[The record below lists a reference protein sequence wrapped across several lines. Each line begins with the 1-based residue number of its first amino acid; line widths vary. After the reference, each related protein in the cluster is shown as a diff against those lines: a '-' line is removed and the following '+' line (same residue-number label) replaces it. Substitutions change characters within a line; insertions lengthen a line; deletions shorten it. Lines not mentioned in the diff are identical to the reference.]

1 VSPRFASYDA
11 ALDYLFSTTDYERMS
26 TYRYDLTT
34 HDLARVEMLLG
45 LLGDP
50 HRLFPNIHV
59 AGTKGK
65 GSTAFMLAEV
75 FRAAGLRVGLYTSPH
90 LMDLRERIVVDGALI
105 SPEDFCSEMSDV
117 AGAAD
122 AVRARFPQ
130 YPPTFFE
137 IVTAVGFL
145 HFARERVGLAVV
157 ETGLGGRLDATNV
170 VTPLVSVITTISI
183 DHTIQLGN
191 TVQSIAGEKAGIIKP
206 GIPIVTGP
214 QQPEAQAVIEA
225 RTAERQA
232 PLLSFG
238 RDIEVSRIRPIE
250 PAGLSFDVRTPAGWR
265 RGLKLR
271 LLGPHQATNAAVAV
285 AAAEVAAER
294 GGFDLPAE
302 AVSHGLAET
311 RAPGRVEFFPG
322 EPAVILDAAH
332 NPASTR
338 ALAEALCF
346 HFAARPVVLL
356 FGIAGD
362 KDVPGTLQEVLPLA
376 RALVATT
383 NLSPRSAKPEEIA
396 RLAREGG
403 CREVHAEPD
412 VPKAFALARNLC
424 QRGELLVITGSFYLA
439 GAIRELMAKEH

>member
-1 VSPRFASYDA
+1 
-11 ALDYLFSTTDYERMS
+11 
-26 TYRYDLTT
+26 
-34 HDLARVEMLLG
+34 
-45 LLGDP
+45 
-50 HRLFPNIHV
+50 
-59 AGTKGK
+59 
-65 GSTAFMLAEV
+65 
-75 FRAAGLRVGLYTSPH
+75 
-90 LMDLRERIVVDGALI
+90 
-105 SPEDFCSEMSDV
+105 
-117 AGAAD
+117 
-122 AVRARFPQ
+122 
-130 YPPTFFE
+130 
-137 IVTAVGFL
+137 
-145 HFARERVGLAVV
+145 V

-206 GIPIVTGP
+206 GIPIVSGP
-214 QQPEAQAVIEA
+214 QQPEAQAVIKA
-225 RTAERQA
+225 RAEERQA

-238 RDIEVSRIRPIE
+238 RDIEVSGVRPIE

-294 GGFDLPAE
+294 GGFALPTD
-302 AVSHGLAET
+302 AVARGLAGT

>member
-34 HDLARVEMLLG
+34 HDLARMEALLA

-50 HRLFPNIHV
+50 HRLVPSIHI

-65 GSTAFMLAEV
+65 GSTAFMLTEV
-75 FRAAGLRVGLYTSPH
+75 FRAAGLCVGLYTSPH
-90 LMDLRERIVVDGALI
+90 LVDLRERIVVDGALI
-105 SPEDFCSEMSDV
+105 SPEDFCREMSDV

-122 AVRARFPQ
+122 VVRERFPQ

-137 IVTAVGFL
+137 IVTALGFL
-145 HFARERVGLAVV
+145 HFARSRVDLAVV

-170 VTPLVSVITTISI
+170 VLPLVSVITTISI

-206 GIPIVTGP
+206 GVPVVSGP

-225 RTAERQA
+225 GAAERQA

-238 RDIEVSRIRPIE
+238 RDIEVSGIRPTE
-250 PAGLSFDVRTPAGWR
+250 PPGLAFDVRTPAGWR
-265 RGLKLR
+265 SGLELR
-271 LLGPHQATNAAVAV
+271 LLGPHQGTNAAVAV
-285 AAAEVAAER
+285 TAAEVAAKR
-294 GGFDLPAE
+294 GGLALPAE
-302 AVSHGLAET
+302 AVSRGLAET

-322 EPAVILDAAH
+322 EPAVILDAPH

-338 ALAEALCF
+338 ALAEALRF
-346 HFAARPVVLL
+346 HFGARPVVLL

-362 KDVPGTLQEVLPLA
+362 KDVPGTLREVLPVA

-403 CREVHAEPD
+403 CPEVHAEPD
-412 VPKAFALARNLC
+412 VPKAFALARGLC
-424 QRGELLVITGSFYLA
+424 RPGELLVITGSFYLA
-439 GAIRELMAKEH
+439 GEVRRLLG